1 MLSVFRSNTNNW
13 LMIGVFIAITF
24 VFVFTFGSWGGGNI
38 SGDLP
43 IAATVNGEVIPMTHF
58 RVQYA
63 QTFRTQTMYRPG
75 FTADKAREEG
85 LDQQVL
91 DRLVRTELLAQAA
104 SKRGLVIP
112 DDELVKTIQE
122 RFFGKDKEFDSEEY
136 KRVVNG
142 IYNTTEARF
151 EQQLRKEL
159 LASRMEEVLGDAQ
172 HVSENELKDNF
183 LAKNDKAELEFLKID
198 PSFWKSQVKD
208 ATDDEVKSWVAAN
221 KPKVQKF
228 YDEHIN
234 RYRQSKKVNARHIL
248 IKVKDGASDDEKKTA
263 RATIDGALQRVKAG
277 DAAAARLAK
286 PEALKGGEKERLE
299 KEAAD
304 NAFAKVAEELSE
316 DSSKTQGGSLGTF
329 GEGAMVKPFEEAAFK
344 LEKGQI
350 SDVVETKFGFHV
362 IKVEDVVPPTKK
374 ELAEV
379 ELEIGKQLVRED
391 AQKIEARKLADEAL
405 VELKAGKTFAELSNV
420 AIVKPPVE
428 GAPPPEN
435 VDPLAPKIDATGLFA
450 RSARV
455 VPRMGVAPEIIE
467 LAFSTLT
474 SDKPLHEGV
483 LEVNGRFFVARLKSR
498 EKPDLEKF
506 NAEKGALEQTL
517 LSGRRAAV
525 VETFAKGL
533 QEQARIERNPKLL
546 SSSM

>member
-316 DSSKTQGGSLGTF
+316 DSSKSQGGSLGTF

-533 QEQARIERNPKLL
+533 QEQARIDRNPKLL

>member
-1 MLSVFRSNTNNW
+1 
-13 LMIGVFIAITF
+13 
-24 VFVFTFGSWGGGNI
+24 
-38 SGDLP
+38 
-43 IAATVNGEVIPMTHF
+43 VNGEVIPMTHF

-316 DSSKTQGGSLGTF
+316 DSSKSQGGSLGTF

-533 QEQARIERNPKLL
+533 QEQARIDRNPKLL

>member
-63 QTFRTQTMYRPG
+63 QTFRTQTMFRPG

-91 DRLVRTELLAQAA
+91 DRLVRQELLAQAA
-104 SKRGLVIP
+104 TRRGLVIP
-112 DDELVKTIQE
+112 DAELAKTIQE
-122 RFFGKDKEFDSEEY
+122 RFFGKDKEFDSDEY

-159 LASRMEEVLGDAQ
+159 LAARMEEVLGDAQ
-172 HVSENELKDNF
+172 HVAETELKDSY
-183 LAKNDKAELEFLKID
+183 LSKNDKADLEFLKVD
-198 PSFWKSQVKD
+198 PAFWKKQVKD
-208 ATDDEVKSWVAAN
+208 ATDDEVKTWVAAN
-221 KPKVQKF
+221 KPKVEAF
-228 YDEHIN
+228 YNEHIN

-248 IKVKDGASDDEKKTA
+248 IKVKDGASDEDKKSA
-263 RATIDGALQRVKAG
+263 RAKIDGALARVKAG
-277 DAAAARLAK
+277 
-286 PEALKGGEKERLE
+286 GE
-299 KEAAD
+299 D
-304 NAFAKVAEELSE
+304 FAKVAEELSE
-316 DSSKTQGGSLGTF
+316 DSSKSQGGSLGTF

-362 IKVEDVVPPTKK
+362 IKVEDIVPPTKK

-379 ELEIGKQLVRED
+379 ELEIGKQLVRDD

-405 VELKAGKTFAELSNV
+405 AELKAGKTFAELTNV
-420 AIVKPPVE
+420 AIVKPAAD
-428 GAPPPEN
+428 GAPPPEGT
-435 VDPLAPKIDATGLFA
+435 DPTSPKIDATGLFA
-450 RSARV
+450 KSARV
-455 VPRMGVAPEIIE
+455 VPRMGVAPDVVT
-467 LAFSTLT
+467 LAFETLT
-474 SDKPLHEGV
+474 TEKPLHEAV
-483 LEVNGRFFVARLKSR
+483 LEVNGRFFVVRLKGR
-498 EKPDLEKF
+498 EKPDMEKF

-517 LSGRRAAV
+517 LAGRRAAV

-533 QEQARIERNPKLL
+533 QEKARIDRNPKLL
-546 SSSM
+546 AGNQ